1 MPATSTGPRNFG
13 RVLVIDDDP
22 AIRAMCRAV
31 LRREGWE
38 VDVAGDG
45 QAGLAAVR
53 AAGGDLDCVIS
64 DVHMPELDGH
74 ALLGEVGGVDE
85 DLPVVLM
92 TGDPRLESAVR
103 AMEAGAVSYLSKPF
117 MPEHLAAVVARA
129 ARRHGLAR
137 MRRRAAVFAASA
149 PEAADADRQLDH
161 ALAQCW
167 MAYQPLV
174 DARTGA
180 VLAYEALLRTND
192 PVLKRPDLLIGVAER
207 VGRIPELGRIVRR
220 LVAADLAHAPSDVRV
235 FVNLHPVEL
244 TDEQLF
250 SDANPLRP
258 YAGRVVFELT
268 ERVGLDGLVDATN
281 RVAMLRR
288 AGFGIAIDDLGA
300 GYASLGSLAAIEPDV
315 VKLDMGLVRGIEH
328 NPRQQRIVAA
338 IATLCRELGSLVVAE
353 GIETED
359 ERAIIAPH
367 VDVMQG
373 YLFARPGRG
382 LPALT
387 AAA

>member
-1 MPATSTGPRNFG
+1 MPPTPTEPRHFG
-13 RVLVIDDDP
+13 RVLVIDDEP

-45 QAGLAAVR
+45 SAGLAAVR

-64 DVHMPELDGH
+64 DVHMPGLDGH
-74 ALLGEVGGVDE
+74 ALLGEVGNVDE

-117 MPEHLAAVVARA
+117 VPEHLAAVVARA

-137 MRRRAAVFAASA
+137 MRRRAAVFSESA
-149 PEAADADRQLDH
+149 PEVADAARQLDQ

-174 DARTGA
+174 DAQTGT
-180 VLAYEALLRTND
+180 VRAYEALLRTND

-207 VGRIPELGRIVRR
+207 VGRIPELGRLVRR
-220 LVAADLAHAPSDVRV
+220 LVAADLANAPSDTRV
-235 FVNLHPVEL
+235 FVNLHPLEL

-258 YAGRVVFELT
+258 YAGRVVIELT
-268 ERVGLDGLVDATN
+268 ERVGLDRLVDAPS
-281 RVAMLRR
+281 RVAMLRQ

-338 IATLCRELGSLVVAE
+338 TATLCRELGSLVVAE
-353 GIETED
+353 GIETEE
-359 ERAIIAPH
+359 ERALLAPH

-373 YLFARPGRG
+373 YLFARPSRG
-382 LPALT
+382 LPTIDA
-387 AAA
+387 